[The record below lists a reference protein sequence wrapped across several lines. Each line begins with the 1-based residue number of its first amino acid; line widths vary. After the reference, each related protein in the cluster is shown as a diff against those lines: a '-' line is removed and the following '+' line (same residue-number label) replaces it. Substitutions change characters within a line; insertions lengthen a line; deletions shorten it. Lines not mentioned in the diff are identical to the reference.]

1 MDMKESDFEWHAI
14 LRIPESKIAMM
25 DEIIENQASEEM
37 DSETEKLPIEPGES
51 VLAIKFEKNLRR
63 GQLRINEDVVG
74 FCVRDLP
81 CIVETYKTHDNT
93 DLYKVADVSQILVCN
108 DTENPPLMDEKEIE
122 NLNELAS
129 IRETRLK
136 LSRFLHGLT
145 PPMKNVTKRRFRK
158 TKKTKFIDAPQI
170 EQQLRG
176 IFRRD
181 MEANKIEFQLIDDDE
196 NRLDNENDPI
206 LPIFENANPFKRVI
220 KSEPA

>member
-1 MDMKESDFEWHAI
+1 
-14 LRIPESKIAMM
+14 
-25 DEIIENQASEEM
+25 
-37 DSETEKLPIEPGES
+37 
-51 VLAIKFEKNLRR
+51 
-63 GQLRINEDVVG
+63 
-74 FCVRDLP
+74 
-81 CIVETYKTHDNT
+81 
-93 DLYKVADVSQILVCN
+93 
-108 DTENPPLMDEKEIE
+108 MDEKEIE

-136 LSRFLHGLT
+136 LSRFSHGLT